1 LATAHV
7 HPKILII
14 MGIADV
20 RESFLSGAGGH
31 LDVRDV
37 GLRYAEDGRQI
48 LQFTGWHR
56 DGTPFAFVSAAFAGD
71 PGTRAAEIARDLI
84 AAHRGFSHMPTPA
97 PIKALAQTLRDH
109 LTEATRRADSVATKA
124 NQSVTNLHSIL
135 DNAERV
141 VQDLDTAA
149 ADIQAALGI
158 NTNGGPPLGPGS

>member
-1 LATAHV
+1 
-7 HPKILII
+7 
-14 MGIADV
+14 MGIADI
-20 RESFLSGAGGH
+20 REAFLSGADGY

-37 GLRYAEDGRQI
+37 GMRYAKDGRQI

-71 PGTRAAEIARDLI
+71 PGTRAAEIAGDLI
-84 AAHRGFSHMPTPA
+84 AAHRGTSCMPAPA

-109 LTEATRRADSVATKA
+109 LTEATTRADSVATKA
-124 NQSVTNLHSIL
+124 KQSVTNLHSIL

-141 VQDLDTAA
+141 VQELDTAA

-158 NTNGGPPLGPGS
+158 NTNGGPPLDLGS